1 MRKGDYKKILEL
13 ILGKEECERIITQAV
28 NEYHQKDYN
37 LDDFEII
44 VESYFIAILVIGFS
58 KKKLEIDKYAIH
70 LVNESDININTKE
83 FCEKYKKYIEEVEQ
97 YKFELLRK
105 LI

>member
-1 MRKGDYKKILEL
+1 MKKGDYKKILEL
-13 ILGKEECERIITQAV
+13 ILGKEECDKIITQAV

-44 VESYFIAILVIGFS
+44 VESYFIAILLIGFS
-58 KKKLEIDKYAIH
+58 KKKLEIDKYDIH
-70 LVNESDININTKE
+70 LGKESDININTKE
-83 FCEKYKKYIEEVEQ
+83 FSKKYDKYIEKVEQ
-97 YKFELLRK
+97 YKFDLLRK